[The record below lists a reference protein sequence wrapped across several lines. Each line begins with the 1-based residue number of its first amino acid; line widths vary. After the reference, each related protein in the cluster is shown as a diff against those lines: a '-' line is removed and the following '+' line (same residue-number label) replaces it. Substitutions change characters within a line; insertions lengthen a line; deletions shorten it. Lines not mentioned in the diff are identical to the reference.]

1 MVETQPP
8 LARALEW
15 RDRDWRDDDGELLPD
30 IVDIVCGMLG
40 EADAESLKTLVSDA
54 HEADVGA
61 LLAQLDP
68 DDRNRLVELLGADFD
83 FTALT
88 EVDETIRV
96 EILEEMEPEQVAEG
110 IAELETDDA
119 VAILEDLDEEE
130 RSEILDKLPA
140 SDRFALRRAFD
151 YPEGS
156 AGRRMKDEF
165 IAVPPFWTV
174 GQVIDHLRESADLP
188 DDFTE
193 IFVVDP
199 GYHLQGHVRLDRLL
213 RTQRPVAVTD
223 ILEEETRTVTAS
235 EDQEDVAFMFER
247 YNLLSAP
254 VVDEGNRLV
263 GVLTVDDIVDVIE
276 EEADADIKQ
285 LGGVKADE
293 EISDSVWTTAKGRFR
308 WLFIN
313 LITAFLATTVLKSFE
328 VQLAEMV
335 ALAVL
340 APIVASQ
347 GGNAATQ
354 TMTVAVR
361 ALATRELGPRN
372 AWRIVRREVSVGFI
386 NGIAFAIITGT
397 VASFWFTNAN
407 IGVVIGLAL
416 VCNLVAGSL
425 GGVLIPLLLDRLR
438 VDPAISSG
446 PFVTTVTD
454 VTGFLSFLT
463 IATWWFK
470 L

>member
-1 MVETQPP
+1 MAETSAPIHP
-8 LARALEW
+8 LE
-15 RDRDWRDDDGELLPD
+15 DWRDDDGELKPEVVEAVAEAVEAGNAARLKEL
-30 IVDIVCGMLG
+30 VG
-40 EADAESLKTLVSDA
+40 EA
-54 HEADVGA
+54 HEADMGD
-61 LLAQLDP
+61 LIAQLP
-68 DDRNRLVELLGADFD
+68 SEQRSRLVELLGADFD

-88 EVDETIRV
+88 EVDDAIRV
-96 EILEEMEPEQVAEG
+96 EILEDLSAEQVAEG
-110 IAELETDDA
+110 VADLDSDDA
-119 VAILEDLDEEE
+119 VALLEDLTEED
-130 RSEILDKLPA
+130 RSEIIEKLPPI
-140 SDRFALRRAFD
+140 DRLALKRAFD
-151 YPEGS
+151 YPDDS
-156 AGRRMKDEF
+156 AGRRMKDDF

-174 GQVIDHLRESADLP
+174 GQVIDHLREADDLP

-199 GYHLQGHVRLDRLL
+199 GYHLQGHIRLDRVL
-213 RTQRPVAVTD
+213 RSK
-223 ILEEETRTVTAS
+223 RTVPVTEIMEEDIRTVSAD
-235 EDQEDVAFMFER
+235 EDQEDAALLFER
-247 YNLLSAP
+247 YNLLSTA
-254 VVDEGNRLV
+254 VVDEAGRLV

-276 EEADADIKQ
+276 EEADADIKA

-328 VQLAEMV
+328 HQLAGMV

-372 AWRIVRREVSVGFI
+372 ALRIIQREVLVGLL
-386 NGIAFAIITGT
+386 NGLAFAVITGL

-425 GGVLIPLLLDRLR
+425 GGVLIPLALDKLK

-454 VTGFLSFLT
+454 VTGFFGFLS

>member
-1 MVETQPP
+1 MAEPTSPVAMAE
-8 LARALEW
+8 EW
-15 RDRDWRDDDGELLPD
+15 RDKDWRDEDGELLPAVVE
-30 IVDIVCGMLG
+30 IVQAGLAAG
-40 EADAESLKTLVSDA
+40 DAASLKALVSDA

-61 LLAQLDP
+61 LLSQLDS
-68 DDRNRLVELLGADFD
+68 DDRSRLIELLGTDFD
-83 FTALT
+83 FNALT

-96 EILEEMEPEQVAEG
+96 EILEDMAPEQVAEG
-110 IAELETDDA
+110 IADLETDDA
-119 VAILEDLDEEE
+119 VTILEYLDEED
-130 RSEILDKLPA
+130 RSEILDKLAPA
-140 SDRFALRRAFD
+140 DSFALRRAFD

-174 GQVIDHLRESADLP
+174 GQVIDHLREAADLP

-193 IFVVDP
+193 IFIVDP
-199 GYHLQGHVRLDRLL
+199 AFHLQGHIRLDRLL
-213 RTQRPVAVTD
+213 RTKRPVPVTE
-223 ILEEETRTVTAS
+223 ILEEEMHTVGAD
-235 EDQEDVAFMFER
+235 EDQEDVALIFER
-247 YNLLSAP
+247 YNLLSVP
-254 VVDEGNRLV
+254 VVDDANRLV

-276 EEADADIKQ
+276 EEADEDIKA

-293 EISDSVWTTAKGRFR
+293 EISDSVWTTVKGRFR
-308 WLFIN
+308 WLTIN
-313 LITAFLATTVLKSFE
+313 LVTAFLATTVLKSFE
-328 VQLAEMV
+328 HQLEAMV

-347 GGNAATQ
+347 GGSAATQ

-372 AWRIVRREVSVGFI
+372 AWRIVRREALVGLL
-386 NGIAFAIITGT
+386 NGIGFAIITGT
-397 VASFWFTNAN
+397 VASFWFTNAG
-407 IGVVIGLAL
+407 IGAVIGLAL
-416 VCNLVAGSL
+416 ICNLIAGSL
-425 GGVLIPLLLDRLR
+425 GGVLVPLALDRMK

-454 VTGFLSFLT
+454 VVGFFSFLT
-463 IATWWFK
+463 IATWWFR

>member
-1 MVETQPP
+1 MAETTSP
-8 LARALEW
+8 AAMAEDW
-15 RDRDWRDDDGELLPD
+15 REKDWRDEDGELLPAV
-30 IVDIVCGMLG
+30 VDLVQTILR
-40 EADAESLKTLVSDA
+40 ADDGDSLKSLVSDA
-54 HEADVGA
+54 HEADLGA
-61 LLAQLDP
+61 LLAQLDAE
-68 DDRNRLVELLGADFD
+68 DRSRVVSLLGADFD
-83 FTALT
+83 FNALN
-88 EVDETIRV
+88 EVDETIRA
-96 EILEEMEPEQVAEG
+96 EILEDMTPATVAEG
-110 IAELETDDA
+110 IAGLETDDA
-119 VAILEDLDEEE
+119 VAILEDMDEAE
-130 RSEILDKLPA
+130 RSAILDKLSPA
-140 SDRFALRRAFD
+140 DSFALRRAFD

-174 GQVIDHLRESADLP
+174 GQVIDHLREAADLP

-193 IFVVDP
+193 IFIVDP
-199 GYHLQGHVRLDRLL
+199 GFHLQGHIRLDRLL
-213 RTQRPVAVTD
+213 RAKRPVVVTD
-223 ILEEETRTVTAS
+223 ILEEEMHTVDAN
-235 EDQEDVAFMFER
+235 EDQEDAALLFER

-254 VVDEGNRLV
+254 VVDEANRLV

-276 EEADADIKQ
+276 EEADEDIKA

-308 WLFIN
+308 WLLIN
-313 LITAFLATTVLKSFE
+313 LVTAFLATTVLKSFE
-328 VQLAEMV
+328 HQLEAMV
-335 ALAVL
+335 ALAIL

-347 GGNAATQ
+347 GGSAATQ

-372 AWRIVRREVSVGFI
+372 AWRIVRREVAVGLF
-386 NGIAFAIITGT
+386 NGLAFAIITGT
-397 VASFWFTNAN
+397 VASFWFTNAG

-425 GGVLIPLLLDRLR
+425 GGVLVPLALDRMK

-454 VTGFLSFLT
+454 VTGFFSFLM
-463 IATWWFK
+463 IASWWFR